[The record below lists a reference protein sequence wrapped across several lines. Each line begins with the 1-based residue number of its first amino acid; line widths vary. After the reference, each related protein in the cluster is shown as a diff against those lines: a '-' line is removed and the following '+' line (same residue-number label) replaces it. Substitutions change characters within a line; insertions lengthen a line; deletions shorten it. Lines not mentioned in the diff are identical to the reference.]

1 MLGRMIPLAPPT
13 ALPQPRCR
21 GLSLVEMLVA
31 MGIAATLLTL
41 GVPSLSRLRA
51 DWTVRGAAAQI
62 LAGLQ
67 LARRT
72 ALTMG
77 QSVTLCPTIDGRRC
91 GFPSRDWMLFA
102 NVDGGSDSRRE
113 AGEAVLRQWRLDPA
127 VNVSGTRGYAAF
139 QPQTSAAATLAFVFC
154 HSAQPQAGRG
164 LVVSQT
170 GRPRISPD
178 RPSTCG
184 DRTDP

>member
-1 MLGRMIPLAPPT
+1 PPT

-72 ALTMG
+72 ALQRVG
-77 QSVTLCPTIDGRRC
+77 KRVDEAEVTKNSRNSAHILREC
-91 GFPSRDWMLFA
+91 GA
-102 NVDGGSDSRRE
+102 Y
-113 AGEAVLRQWRLDPA
+113 LR
-127 VNVSGTRGYAAF
+127 T
-139 QPQTSAAATLAFVFC
+139 T
-154 HSAQPQAGRG
+154 
-164 LVVSQT
+164 
-170 GRPRISPD
+170 
-178 RPSTCG
+178 
-184 DRTDP
+184 